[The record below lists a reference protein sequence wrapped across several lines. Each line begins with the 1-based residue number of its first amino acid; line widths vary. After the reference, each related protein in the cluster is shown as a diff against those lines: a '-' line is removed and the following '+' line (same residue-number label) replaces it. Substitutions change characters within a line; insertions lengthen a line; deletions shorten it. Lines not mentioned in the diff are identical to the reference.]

1 MRVRFWGVR
10 GSCPSP
16 VSVDALESRL
26 AEVLVALG
34 DSKTPPNLHDLQSVN
49 SWVKGL
55 PLHLRRFAGGNT
67 PCVEMRTASG
77 EIFILDL
84 GSGARVLGNALMG
97 EAFGRGT
104 GRAHIFLSHLHW
116 DHIQGWPFFRPAYIP
131 GNELTIY
138 ARHDKV
144 HERLHSQQQAPFFP
158 AESWTEMRAG
168 ISFKKLGDDDK
179 EILLCDGAVR
189 VSWHEL
195 DHPSRAWAYRF
206 ECGGKVFIYAS
217 DGAYHNLTEAT
228 RKPYVDFYRDAD
240 LLVFDA
246 QFTLAES
253 YEKKTWGH
261 SSAIVGA
268 ELACE
273 AGVKKL
279 ALFHHDPNA
288 SDAQLEEL
296 LDTGTQYARSLR
308 EKTAPRVFLARE
320 GDEITL

>member
-16 VSVDALESRL
+16 VEVDALETRL

-34 DSKTPPNLHDLQSVN
+34 QSPEAPDLADSESVLRWVRALPP
-49 SWVKGL
+49 
-55 PLHLRRFAGGNT
+55 HLRRFAGGNT
-67 PCVEMRTASG
+67 PCVEMRTDDD
-77 EIFILDL
+77 EVFILDL
-84 GSGARVLGNALMG
+84 GSGARLLGNALSKNR
-97 EAFGRGT
+97 FGQGN

-131 GNELTIY
+131 GNEFTIF
-138 ARHDKV
+138 AHHDEV
-144 HERLHSQQQAPFFP
+144 RERLHSQQQAPFFP
-158 AESWTEMRAG
+158 PESWNEMRAT
-168 ISFKKLGDDDK
+168 IRYEKLSGQ
-179 EILLCDGAVR
+179 ELLLCDGAVR
-189 VSWHEL
+189 VTWHEL
-195 DHPSRAWAYRF
+195 DHPSKAWAYRF
-206 ECGGKVFIYAS
+206 ECGGKAFVYAS
-217 DGAYHNLTEAT
+217 DGAYHNLDDAG

-273 AGVKKL
+273 ANVKRL

-288 SDAQLEEL
+288 GDAHLEDL
-296 LDTGTQYARSLR
+296 LGTGAQYARSLR
-308 EKTAPRVFLARE
+308 DDSTPQVFLARE
-320 GDEITL
+320 GDEISL